1 MRIIFA
7 EQLKISIN
15 IIIVIIIL
23 LLLSS
28 LLSLDLLLTFT

>member
-28 LLSLDLLLTFT
+28 LLPLDLLLTFT